1 MTRTGRHMRRA
12 LLALTLMLAT
22 GMSYAEAQVVWR
34 MSTKQPADGPEGKVF
49 QYFADQTAKHSGGKI
64 TLVDELTGPNY
75 GMNQREE
82 IQLEGKKDMRKRKIP
97 SPNVADALACTF
109 AYPVFEA
116 DVTTP
121 AEMEAEAPTIAPDY
135 NPYSD
140 TIMNSLH

>member
-64 TLVDELTGPNY
+64 TVTVYPNEQLGKEAAVLEQLKLGTLHIYAEGSVFLQKWVPDIRWSNAPFPMRTGY
-75 GMNQREE
+75 A
-82 IQLEGKKDMRKRKIP
+82 P
-97 SPNVADALACTF
+97 S
-109 AYPVFEA
+109 
-116 DVTTP
+116 
-121 AEMEAEAPTIAPDY
+121 
-135 NPYSD
+135 
-140 TIMNSLH
+140 